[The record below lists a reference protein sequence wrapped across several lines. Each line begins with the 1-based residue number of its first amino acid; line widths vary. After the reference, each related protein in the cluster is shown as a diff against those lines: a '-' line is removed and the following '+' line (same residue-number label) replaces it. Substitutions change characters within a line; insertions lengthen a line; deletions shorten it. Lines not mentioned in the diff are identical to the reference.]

1 MQWEDDFLAMPLYR
15 VSTPVEMKHCPT
27 SGLDENS
34 IYSISVRPQ
43 FGDFIVV
50 FGKFTG
56 HLRNGTTRE
65 FDLVLR
71 GDVNSIFPIVDDL

>member
-1 MQWEDDFLAMPLYR
+1 MQWEDDFLATPLYR
-15 VSTPVEMKHCPT
+15 VSTPVAMKHCPT
-27 SGLDENS
+27 SGRYGNG
-34 IYSISVRPQ
+34 IYSISVWPQ

-65 FDLVLR
+65 LDLLLR
-71 GDVNSIFPIVDDL
+71 ADVNFILPDRG